1 MLWANLRVS
10 DKMKD
15 LFDKEGSILK
25 KDYMICVYMYVC
37 LCIHTHIY
45 NLNTYLQKKM
55 VKELTQVTKH
65 DCKSL
70 LNL

>member
-10 DKMKD
+10 DKVKD

-37 LCIHTHIY
+37 VCHTHTQSQTLIY
-45 NLNTYLQKKM
+45 QKK
-55 VKELTQVTKH
+55 KGLQ
-65 DCKSL
+65 
-70 LNL
+70 